1 MTGPLAP
8 PAPPAV
14 SSRRLVLTLAGS
26 GALAGFLL
34 VFAYQASQPTIR
46 EHKEAALRRA
56 VLEVLKEPARFET
69 LYVHDG
75 ALVKEAPPGAE
86 RVYAGY
92 DREGRCVGF
101 AIAAAEPGFADT
113 VKVIF
118 GYDPATRTLIGMKVL
133 ESKETPGLGD
143 KIEKG
148 PFVSQFAGAKT
159 PLVGVKGGGAGEG
172 IDMITGATISSRTV
186 IGIIN
191 RALERLG
198 PALERGEAHG

>member
-1 MTGPLAP
+1 MNGP
-8 PAPPAV
+8 PAPPA
-14 SSRRLVLTLAGS
+14 SSSGRLVLTLSGA

-34 VFAYQASQPTIR
+34 VFAFQATQPTIAA
-46 EHKEAALRRA
+46 HKEEMLKRA
-56 VLEVLKEPARFET
+56 VLEVLKEPARFEAEEV
-69 LYVHDG
+69 LG
-75 ALVKEAPPGAE
+75 E

-92 DREGRCVGF
+92 DAGGKRVGY
-101 AIAAAEPGFADT
+101 AIVAAAPGFADT

-118 GYDPATRTLIGMKVL
+118 GYDPATGTLLGMKVL

-143 KIEKG
+143 KIEKE
-148 PFVSQFAGAKT
+148 PFVSEFEGAKT
-159 PLVGVKGGGAGEG
+159 PLVGLKGGGSGEG

-198 PALERGEAHG
+198 PALGRGEARG

>member
-1 MTGPLAP
+1 MNGP
-8 PAPPAV
+8 PAPPA
-14 SSRRLVLTLAGS
+14 SSPGRLVSTLAGA

-34 VFAYQASQPTIR
+34 VVAFQATQPTIAA
-46 EHKEAALRRA
+46 HKEEMLKRA
-56 VLEVLKEPARFET
+56 VLEVLREPARFEP
-69 LYVHDG
+69 LDVAG
-75 ALVKEAPPGAE
+75 E

-92 DREGRCVGF
+92 DAAGKRVGY
-101 AIAAAEPGFADT
+101 AIVAAAPGFADT

-118 GYDPATRTLIGMKVL
+118 GYDPVTRRLLGMKVL

-143 KIEKG
+143 KIEQE
-148 PFVSQFAGAKT
+148 PFVREFEGAMT
-159 PLVGVKGGGAGEG
+159 PLAGVKGGGAGEG

-198 PALERGEAHG
+198 PVLEREEARG